1 MRARGN
7 LAGVEFANPPYGM
20 NWETVQT
27 WQNII
32 TESGYFFS
40 KESMRYFGS
49 RIAWDTLTKIDQ
61 DTYGFI
67 TSERHNQ
74 DPRRYSVRGWTEYKG
89 VFDLS
94 DFQQFATLAEAKRYL
109 WTDGF
114 RAHLEKQLAKA

>member
-7 LAGVEFANPPYGM
+7 LAGVEFAHPPYDT
-20 NWETVQT
+20 NLERVYT
-27 WQNII
+27 WQKII
-32 TESGYFFS
+32 TESGYFFT
-40 KESMRYFGS
+40 KESMRFFGS

-67 TSERHNQ
+67 TSEKHNAE
-74 DPRRYSVRGWTEYKG
+74 PRLYSVRGWTEESG

-94 DFQQFATLAEAKRYL
+94 DFQEFATLAEARRYL
-109 WTDGF
+109 LTDGF

>member
-1 MRARGN
+1 MRPRGN
-7 LAGVEFANPPYGM
+7 LAGVEFANPPYNG
-20 NWETVQT
+20 NYEVVQT

-40 KESMRYFGS
+40 KDAMRFFGS
-49 RIAWDTLTKIDQ
+49 RIAWDTLTKINA

-67 TSERHNQ
+67 TSEKHNAE
-74 DPRRYSVRGWTEYKG
+74 PRLYSVRGWTEESG

-94 DFQQFATLAEAKRYL
+94 DFQEFATLAEAKRYL